1 MTAGD
6 MARGTPVWVDV
17 NDDAGDVVRVMAEA
31 GVRRVPVMDNH
42 ELVGMISEA
51 DVAVHL
57 DQAQVK
63 QFAAAIYG
71 APPNS

>member
-1 MTAGD
+1 M
-6 MARGTPVWVDV
+6 
-17 NDDAGDVVRVMAEA
+17 DDR
-31 GVRRVPVMDNH
+31 

-57 DQAQVK
+57 TEAQVK
-63 QFAAAIYG
+63 QFAAELYS